1 MLSLNALS
9 LRHWITKVCTS
20 TRSLGTSA
28 LVGTVVLAGAMQAG
42 LAPEPAPV
50 PTRWQ
55 LDIEPGPMR
64 LISVDVPKTSSAA
77 GPASSGGPQMF
88 LYMSY
93 RVINNS
99 GQDVLF
105 APAFELSNG
114 EGDITRSGRD
124 VPQVVTDK
132 VVAAL
137 QNPLV
142 QDQISIIGELMQGKE
157 NGRDGVVIWPLLDTN
172 PQSLVVYA
180 AGFSGETATVDGPEK
195 NGQKQKFVL
204 RKTLMLDFAPP
215 GSFEG
220 QRSDA
225 IPLAGQ
231 SWIMR

>member
-1 MLSLNALS
+1 MFSFNS
-9 LRHWITKVCTS
+9 FSPRQWIS
-20 TRSLGTSA
+20 TSA
-28 LVGTVVLAGAMQAG
+28 VVGTVVLAAAMQGG

-64 LISVDVPKTSSAA
+64 LISVDVPKSSNSAA
-77 GPASSGGPQMF
+77 PSGPQMF

-114 EGDITRSGRD
+114 EGDIIRSGRD

-137 QNPLV
+137 QNPLA

-180 AGFSGETATVDGPEK
+180 AGFSGETATIEGPEK

-204 RKTLMLDFAPP
+204 RKTLMLEFAPP